1 MKHSG
6 SVNIIK
12 LNSLDDGE
20 SEKSQLK
27 QSEILLNKDKMICSL
42 KIDIEKNNI
51 KYAELNHSYINSQLE
66 IKKLQEENNRLMN
79 SYKSENN
86 YSERINSLIKEN
98 NHLKNSIEILKNN
111 ITNAK
116 YPQSD
121 LNVKINPKDYE
132 PNTTDLKKI

>member
-1 MKHSG
+1 MLFK
-6 SVNIIK
+6 NRYR
-12 LNSLDDGE
+12 
-20 SEKSQLK
+20 
-27 QSEILLNKDKMICSL
+27 
-42 KIDIEKNNI
+42 KNNI

-132 PNTTDLKKI
+132 PNTTDLKRYR